1 MVIMLVLANK
11 LNFNAI
17 PINEWNEM
25 NVCKCILGY
34 LSNRKKSKYRIDW
47 WINMHW
53 IVIECKL
60 MELYKIKIR

>member
-1 MVIMLVLANK
+1 MLVLANK

-34 LSNRKKSKYRIDW
+34 LSSNRRKEK
-47 WINMHW
+47 
-53 IVIECKL
+53 
-60 MELYKIKIR
+60 